1 MLIPV
6 LSPLTALLVT
16 TPLRTSAKWQID
28 FYQKETDCPE
38 PGEPPSF
45 PGAMTLVGDG
55 AEDCK
60 GGASYKDSGHD
71 SHAVNVQG
79 ISNQNLI
86 VKFYATEGCPQ
97 DSYILTTQEDKCYVS
112 RNFPQGVVGSTV
124 NTELGHGPLNFVKVA
139 VVDPGE
145 VNYEA
150 QSRMKKGR
158 LQNGLGRIAEGW

>member
-16 TPLRTSAKWQID
+16 TPFQTSSQWQID

-38 PGEPPSF
+38 PGKSLSF
-45 PGAMTLVGDG
+45 PGPMTLVGDG

-60 GGASYKDSGHD
+60 GGAGYKNGGHD

-79 ISNQNLI
+79 ISHKNLI

-97 DSYILTTQEDKCYVS
+97 GSYLWATQEDRCYI
-112 RNFPQGVVGSTV
+112 FGKLPQGVVGSTV
-124 NTELGHGPLNFVKVA
+124 NTELRHAPLNYVKVA
-139 VVDPGE
+139 KVEPRE
-145 VNYEA
+145 TNSEE
-150 QSRMKKGR
+150 QP
-158 LQNGLGRIAEGW
+158 